1 MADAPETTKTEDSKK
16 DWRSTVFLPR
26 TDFPMKAG
34 LPQKE
39 PGIAARWES
48 EGLYQQIR
56 AARQGREKF
65 IFHDGPPYANGDIH
79 IGHALNHTLKDMVV
93 RTQTLLGKDAP
104 YVPGWDCHGLP
115 IEWKVEEQYRKKKLN
130 KDEVP
135 VREFRAECRAYAQH
149 WVNTQREQLKRL
161 GISAD
166 WDKPYLTMAKAAE
179 ATIVSELFKFA
190 ETGQLYRG
198 AKPVMWSPV
207 EKTALAEAEIEYEDI
222 VSTQIDVAFE
232 IVESPILDQLDW
244 WNFAK
249 VPSGESIRLYALVWT
264 TTPWTIPVNQAI
276 AYGPDVEYWIFVDP
290 GTLNAFLVAK
300 ELISSVEVRSKQFMS
315 EEFAYISCLEPF
327 AKLKGSDLAGTIA
340 RHPMHKLG
348 GFFAKPRPLLP
359 GDFVTTDQG
368 TGLVHMAP
376 DHGEDDFELCRAH
389 GIDPVFAVDAGGFY
403 RADWP
408 WLGGQGSVI
417 NAKFN
422 APDGPIC
429 SDLREA
435 GALLAASADFQH
447 SYPHSWRSKA
457 KVIYRCTPQW
467 FIAMDKPLAHL
478 SPLTR
483 AEARWENEG
492 GAISVPPPFAGE
504 GQRSAATQGEGAV
517 LSQTP
522 HLPNPSPAEGGGA
535 TLRSLAMNAIAAT
548 RFVPEKGRNR
558 LGSMVEQRPDWVISR
573 QRAWGVPIA
582 LFVEK
587 NTGELLVDHEVN
599 QRIVEAV
606 RKEGVDAWDAA
617 NSGHFLGNRNPD
629 DYEMVTDILDVW
641 FDSGCTHVFTLESGH
656 WPEES
661 WPADLYLEGS
671 DQHRGWFQSSLLESC
686 GTRGRAPYDAVL
698 THGFTM
704 DAKGM
709 KMSKSLGNTISPL
722 DLMKEYGA
730 DILRLWALSVDFTE
744 DHRIGKEILAGVADQ
759 YRKLRNTFRYL
770 LGALDGFSE
779 GERLDDVA
787 AYPELDRY
795 MLHLTAVLDQK
806 LRNAVDDFD
815 FNTYVRALT
824 DFCNEDLSAF
834 YFDIRKDSLYCDAPS
849 SLKRRAYRTVLDTLF
864 HALVRW
870 LAPVLV
876 FTSEEVWGTRY
887 PEAES
892 VHLLE
897 WPVVPPVDADEQ
909 RWNKLR
915 ELRAQVTERIEPLRR
930 DKVVGSSLEAEVW
943 VPSNEDSDLLA
954 ELFITSTVHKG
965 DWKVVKTSNQKC
977 ARCWR
982 YRPDVRAGS
991 ELDARC
997 DEVVNG

>member
-1 MADAPETTKTEDSKK
+1 MADAPETAKSDY
-16 DWRSTVFLPR
+16 RSTVFLPR

-39 PGIAARWES
+39 PVIAARWES
-48 EGLYQQIR
+48 ERLYQQIR
-56 AARQGREKF
+56 RAREGRDKF

-79 IGHALNHTLKDMVV
+79 IGHALNHALKDMVV

-135 VREFRAECRAYAQH
+135 AKEFRAECRAYAQH
-149 WVNTQREQLKRL
+149 WVDVQREQLKRL
-161 GISAD
+161 GVSAD
-166 WDKPYLTMAKAAE
+166 WDHPYLTMAKGAE

-190 ETGQLYRG
+190 ESGQLYRG

-222 VSTQIDVAFE
+222 VSTQIDVGFE
-232 IVESPILDQLDW
+232 IVESPIPELVG
-244 WNFAK
+244 A
-249 VPSGESIRLYALVWT
+249 YAVVWT

-276 AYGPDVEYWIFVDP
+276 AYGPEVEYVLLEAFRGKAKYLQPGEGVPLLQRYVYLIAEPLVEAFNLQIEHSIEAFAP
-290 GTLNAFLVAK
+290 GT
-300 ELISSVEVRSKQFMS
+300 EVRR
-315 EEFAYISCLEPF
+315 
-327 AKLKGSDLAGTIA
+327 LKGSDLAGTVA

-348 GFFAKPRPLLP
+348 GFFAKPRPFLP

-376 DHGEDDFELCRAH
+376 DHGEDDFDLCRAH

-403 RADWP
+403 RPDWL

-467 FIAMDKPLAHL
+467 FIAMDRPISP
-478 SPLTR
+478 SPL
-483 AEARWENEG
+483 
-492 GAISVPPPFAGE
+492 AGE
-504 GQRSAATQGEGAV
+504 GAERSEAGEGATARGSTPPHPPTA
-517 LSQTP
+517 SQRVP
-522 HLPNPSPAEGGGA
+522 PSPARGEGLEGR
-535 TLRSLAMNAIAAT
+535 TLRELALQAIADT

-582 LFVEK
+582 LFVERK
-587 NTGELLVDHEVN
+587 SGELLVDHEVN
-599 QRIVEAV
+599 ERIVEAV

-617 NSGHFLGNRNPD
+617 NAAAFLGNRNPD
-629 DYEMVTDILDVW
+629 AYEMVTDILDVW
-641 FDSGCTHVFTLESGH
+641 FDSGCTHVFTLESSH
-656 WPEES
+656 WPDER

-686 GTRGRAPYDAVL
+686 GTRGRAPYNAVL

-709 KMSKSLGNTISPL
+709 KMSKSLGNTVSPI
-722 DLMKEYGA
+722 DLMKDYGA

-770 LGALDGFSE
+770 LGALEGFSE
-779 GERLDDVA
+779 EERQDDVT
-787 AYPELDRY
+787 AYPELERY
-795 MLHLTAVLDQK
+795 MLHLTAELDAK
-806 LRNAVDDFD
+806 LRQAVEDFD

-834 YFDIRKDSLYCDAPS
+834 YFDIRKDVLYCEVNPETGYQTD
-849 SLKRRAYRTVLDTLF
+849 KRRAYRTVLDTLF

-876 FTSEEVWGTRY
+876 FTSEEVWSARY
-887 PEAES
+887 PDAGS

-897 WPVVPPVDADEQ
+897 WPQVPQVDAEEAKWA
-909 RWNKLR
+909 RLR
-915 ELRAQVTERIEPLRR
+915 ELRTQVTEAIEPLRR
-930 DKVVGSSLEAEVW
+930 DKVLGSSLEAEVTLSEL
-943 VPSNEDSDLLA
+943 PASAEDLA
-954 ELFITSTVHKG
+954 ELFIVSAVHSGQGLTVTKTANHKCG
-965 DWKVVKTSNQKC
+965 
-977 ARCWR
+977 RCWR
-982 YRPDVRAGS
+982 YLPEVEADDA
-991 ELDARC
+991 LDARC
-997 DEVVNG
+997 EDVLHA

>member
-1 MADAPETTKTEDSKK
+1 MSDAPDKTDY
-16 DWRSTVFLPR
+16 RSTVFLPR
-26 TDFPMKAG
+26 THFPMKAG

-39 PGIAARWES
+39 PAILARWEA
-48 EGLYQQIR
+48 EDLYGQLRKAR
-56 AARQGREKF
+56 AGRQKF

-79 IGHALNHTLKDMVV
+79 IGHALNHALKDMVV

-135 VREFRAECRAYAQH
+135 VKEFRAECRAYAQH
-149 WVNTQREQLKRL
+149 WVDVQREQLKRL
-161 GISAD
+161 GVNAD
-166 WDKPYLTMAKAAE
+166 WDKPYLTMAKGAE
-179 ATIVSELFKFA
+179 ATIVAELFKFA
-190 ETGQLYRG
+190 ESGQLYRG

-232 IVESPILDQLDW
+232 IVESPIPELVG
-244 WNFAK
+244 AHA
-249 VPSGESIRLYALVWT
+249 VVWT
-264 TTPWTIPVNQAI
+264 TTPWTIPVNQGI
-276 AYGPDVEYWIFVDP
+276 AYNPDVQYYLVQEEDYDSED
-290 GTLNAFLVAK
+290 GAFGPKYLIAEELVEAFGSRQAAFGHK
-300 ELISSVEVRSKQFMS
+300 DWFAHIKILGS
-315 EEFAYISCLEPF
+315 E
-327 AKLKGSDLAGTIA
+327 LAGTIA

-348 GFFAKPRPLLP
+348 GFFARPRPFLA

-376 DHGEDDFELCRAH
+376 DHGEDDFELCKAN

-403 RADWP
+403 RPDWL

-435 GALLAASADFQH
+435 GALLAASEDFRH

-467 FIAMDKPLAHL
+467 FVAMDRPLPAWHCE
-478 SPLTR
+478 SF
-483 AEARWENEG
+483 AEQRWDNEG
-492 GAISVPPPFAGE
+492 GAT
-504 GQRSAATQGEGAV
+504 AAT
-517 LSQTP
+517 P
-522 HLPNPSPAEGGGA
+522 
-535 TLRSLAMNAIAAT
+535 TLRQLAMTAIANT

-558 LGSMVEQRPDWVISR
+558 LGSMVEQRPDWVLSR

-582 LFVEK
+582 VFVEK
-587 NTGELLVDHEVN
+587 KTGELLVDHEVN
-599 QRIVEAV
+599 QRIVAAV
-606 RKEGVDAWDAA
+606 REQGVDAWDAA
-617 NSGHFLGNRNPD
+617 NAPAFLGNRNPD

-656 WPEES
+656 WPDQG

-686 GTRGRAPYDAVL
+686 GTRGRAPFNAVL

-704 DAKGM
+704 DSKGL

-744 DHRIGKEILAGVADQ
+744 DHRIGKEILAGVGDQ

-770 LGALDGFSE
+770 LGALADFRE
-779 GERLDDVA
+779 EERVGVEA
-787 AYPELDRY
+787 MPELERY
-795 MLHLTAVLDQK
+795 ILHLTAELDAK
-806 LRNAVDDFD
+806 LRQAVDDFD

-824 DFCNEDLSAF
+824 DFANEDLSAF
-834 YFDIRKDSLYCDAPS
+834 YFDIRKDVLYCEVNPATGVQTD
-849 SLKRRAYRTVLDTLF
+849 KRRACRTVLDILY

-876 FTSEEVWGTRY
+876 FTTEEVWGTRY
-887 PEAES
+887 PDTGS

-897 WPVVPPVDADEQ
+897 WPEVPAVDADDGK
-909 RWNKLR
+909 WAALR
-915 ELRAQVTERIEPLRR
+915 ELRTQVTEAIEPLRR
-930 DKVVGSSLEAEVW
+930 DKILGSSNEAEVT
-943 VPSNEDSDLLA
+943 VPSDEDPKLLA
-954 ELFITSTVHKG
+954 ELFITSTVRKG
-965 DWKVVKTSNQKC
+965 DTVLVTKTGNRKC
-977 ARCWR
+977 GRCWR
-982 YRPDVRAGS
+982 HMPEVKADGD
-991 ELDARC
+991 LDARC
-997 DEVVNG
+997 EGILNG